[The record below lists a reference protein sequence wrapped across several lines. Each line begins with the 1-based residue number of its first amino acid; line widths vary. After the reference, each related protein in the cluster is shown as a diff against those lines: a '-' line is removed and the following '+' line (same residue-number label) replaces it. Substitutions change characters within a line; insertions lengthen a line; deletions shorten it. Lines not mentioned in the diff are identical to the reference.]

1 MTAMLTAL
9 RTLDARL
16 DRGELTPEEYARQR
30 RALMSAVEDAET
42 DFIDVTPR
50 ARPKVAEPEVGAEV
64 PQSDEPDA
72 SSAAGLGL
80 VVVLAVMGICIAI
93 ALVFLENMNL
103 ALTLGVTIL
112 AALCV
117 TLLRHSEE

>member
-16 DRGELTPEEYARQR
+16 DRGELTPEEYARR
-30 RALMSAVEDAET
+30 RNALLATADDAEG
-42 DFIDVTPR
+42 DFIDVTPAVTR
-50 ARPKVAEPEVGAEV
+50 GHARDAERPA
-64 PQSDEPDA
+64 A
-72 SSAAGLGL
+72 TSAVGLGI
-80 VVVLAVMGICIAI
+80 VVVLVVIGVCMGF
-93 ALVFLENMNL
+93 ALILIDNMNL

-117 TLLRHSEE
+117 ALLRQTDP